1 MSEAVPEENNVYRI
15 AYRTTNEGVQI
26 VQLTLK
32 DTIDDECIKV
42 LLNKNDC
49 HHFEYSPCG
58 RYIALLIAE
67 PVDENTQNV
76 VSKPVLDDG
85 IANPNLLSTNLLR
98 PTRNRWIEIYE
109 TENLKLLYKITG
121 LGAIEEHFYFSPKG
135 NFFVTWQPLPQTV
148 AKFSDSFYNLK
159 VFDMKTGKIVQRFNQ
174 PTRQCWPVM
183 RWNDIEAVAYRY
195 YQGRVYIYSYKNFED
210 IPNLAKEEDSPE
222 PVVQVNGS
230 SDSESLKDI
239 YTEYLTV
246 QGIDNFEITRV
257 AVAVFVPGKNSAPSK
272 VSIYS
277 INQNVDVNN
286 SMPKPQI
293 SSANP
298 SATKIFYVGDS
309 VSLHWHNRGQAL
321 LYVISTHHVQNGKS
335 YYGETFLGY
344 LSTDGKIVSDVELD
358 QKGPIH
364 SVQWNVKGND
374 FAVTYGFIPAKTA
387 LFNRKCKPLGH
398 LGTDSRN
405 TLLWSP
411 HGRVLCVSGYK
422 DLKGEIDFWDTA
434 KLKKIGSAV
443 SYCTVH
449 HEFSSDGQLY
459 LSAVLWPR
467 RRMDNCIKIFDLAG
481 NLIWAKL
488 GNEIW
493 KAQFQP
499 NPTHVSSYPPPDQD
513 IVVKKRVV
521 KNLPNIIEK
530 KPVSGGAY
538 KHPHWSAKS
547 SSSSN
552 QQKMQPQKFNAKK
565 SQGKYQPKGNV
576 PIGYS
581 PTTKS
586 KKK

>member
-1 MSEAVPEENNVYRI
+1 MSETVPEENNVYRI
-15 AYRTTNEGVQI
+15 AYRTSSEGVQI

-32 DTIDDECIKV
+32 DEINDDCIKV
-42 LLNKNDC
+42 LLNRKDC

-58 RYIALLIAE
+58 RYIALLIAD
-67 PVDENTQNV
+67 PVDDSNKNLV
-76 VSKPVLDDG
+76 PKPTLEDG
-85 IANPNLLSTNLLR
+85 VANPNLLSNNLLR
-98 PTRNRWIEIYE
+98 PTRNRWIEIFD
-109 TENLKLLYKITG
+109 TENLQLLYKITG

-135 NFFVTWQPLPQTV
+135 NFLVTWQPLPQKV
-148 AKFSDSFYNLK
+148 VKGSHSFYNLK
-159 VFDMKTGKIVQRFNQ
+159 VFDMATGKIVQRFNQ

-183 RWNDIEAVAYRY
+183 RWSDNETVAYRY
-195 YQGRVYIYSYKNFED
+195 YQGRLYIYSYKNFET
-210 IPNLAKEEDSPE
+210 IPTLPKEENAPE
-222 PVVQVNGS
+222 PEVCVN
-230 SDSESLKDI
+230 ESNDVEGLRDI

-246 QGIDNFEITRV
+246 QGIENFEITRV
-257 AVAVFVPGKNSAPSK
+257 AVAVFVPGKNSTPSK
-272 VSIYS
+272 VSIYP
-277 INQNVDVNN
+277 IYQNVDVDN
-286 SMPKPQI
+286 SKPKPQI

-298 SATKIFYVGDS
+298 SATKIFYIGDT
-309 VSLHWHNRGQAL
+309 VTFHWHNRGQAL

-344 LSTDGKIVSDVELD
+344 LSTDGKIVSDVDLD

-374 FAVTYGFIPAKTA
+374 FAVTYGFIPAKTS

-467 RRMDNCIKIFDLAG
+467 RRMDNCIKVFDLGG

-499 NPTHVSSYPPPDQD
+499 KPSHASPYPPPDQD

-521 KNLPNIIEK
+521 KNLPNIKDAEK
-530 KPVSGGAY
+530 KSTGGAY
-538 KHPHWSAKS
+538 KHPHWRS
-547 SSSSN
+547 STSTSTQ
-552 QQKMQPQKFNAKK
+552 QQKLQPQKYNAKK

-581 PTTKS
+581 PTQKS
-586 KKK
+586 KK